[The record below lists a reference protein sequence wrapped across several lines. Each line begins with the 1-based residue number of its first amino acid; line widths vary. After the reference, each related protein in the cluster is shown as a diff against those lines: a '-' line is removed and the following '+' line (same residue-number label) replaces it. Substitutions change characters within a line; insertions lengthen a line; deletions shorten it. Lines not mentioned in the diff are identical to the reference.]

1 MYEDIKGQWQTD
13 ENGHAIMQKVVECH
27 SVNKA
32 MLYDRAMNYFTCNY
46 SDISSVILEKDQVNG
61 IIIGEGV
68 FKRVYHYNS
77 VLKNISVDTQYILK
91 VEVRAGRA
99 KITLTLTQYDES
111 VRGSEPSDVHY
122 LYPIAKQYPFNSAS
136 YQKDMYMQA
145 FDTSH
150 LKTIETIASVEKALM
165 EEDTQKNKDNW

>member
-13 ENGHAIMQKVVECH
+13 ENGDAIMRKVVECH

-68 FKRVYHYNS
+68 FKRGYHYSS
-77 VLKNISVDTQYILK
+77 VLKNISVDTQNILI

-111 VRGSEPSDVHY
+111 VRGSEPSDVQS
-122 LYPIAKQYPFNSAS
+122 L
-136 YQKDMYMQA
+136 
-145 FDTSH
+145 
-150 LKTIETIASVEKALM
+150 VE
-165 EEDTQKNKDNW
+165 N